1 MKITG
6 GGGEVEDRA
15 FEGFVAPQYRFP
27 LHPTTYERDDRWF
40 SLRWRS
46 SILLEF
52 RVRGYMDRMHTR
64 GRFCPAV
71 LPGDAN
77 LAAKSDQ
84 PKPAIKK
91 SKEGCKDQDYVK
103 LALQQ
108 VGGDVDDAVEFL
120 VAEEESLDQIV
131 SHDESYHSENNLS
144 EIAGF
149 YFYVDYFLD
158 NPSTCVIAKYTI
170 IMPFIDAVKKS
181 TEDGYIWHFIREL
194 RSTIKSGV
202 SGVIRQTLIMGR
214 ICVGDSECA
223 NRFIFIYNDVNESS
237 CDAYT
242 YSSVLKA
249 CAETKQLTI
258 GKALHCHILRS
269 DVYPSRIVYN
279 SLLNMYSSCLLSSGY
294 GLECDMVN
302 RVFMTMRK
310 RNVVSW
316 NTMVSWYA
324 KRGRFMEAVRYFLM
338 MMKMGLR
345 PTVISFVNVFPA
357 VSALGDIE
365 IANVVYGM
373 LIKLGD
379 EYINDL
385 FVVSSAIT
393 MYAELGCLDFARKIF
408 DNCLVK
414 NAHVWNTM
422 IGGYVQNNYPI
433 IALELF
439 HKALEAQDGGS
450 IDDVTFLSALTAVS
464 ELQHFDV
471 AQQLHA
477 YLIKSS
483 SVSSV
488 ILHNAVI
495 AVYSR
500 CNSIC
505 DSFKVFN
512 GMQERDVVSWN
523 TMISALVQN
532 GLDDEGLMLVC
543 EMQKLGFSIDDITV
557 TALLSAAS
565 NLRNQEIGKQT
576 HAYLI
581 RHGIQFNGIES
592 YLIDMYAKSGLMQSA
607 ETIFRNC
614 KGNRDQ
620 ATWNAMISGS
630 TQNGM
635 IEKSFVIF
643 KKMLE
648 ENIMPN
654 AVTLASILPACSQS
668 GSIVLGKILHSFS
681 TRNFLDKNVFVSTA
695 LVDMYSKSGAIAYAE
710 RIFTKSSEKNSV
722 TFTNMIL
729 GYGQHGMGEKAIELF
744 NSMKE
749 SGISPDAVTFVA
761 ILSACSYSGLINEG
775 LEIFDSMESEYGIK
789 PSTEHYACVVDMLG
803 RVGRVADAYDFAV
816 KLGKRG
822 DVSGI
827 WGSLLAACKIH
838 QKFELGKIV
847 ADKLLEMEGADR
859 VTGYHV
865 LLSNIHAEEGNWEYV
880 KSVRKEMV
888 ERGLTKE
895 VGCSWIDISGNAKC
909 FVSRDRKHPENAE
922 MYQLLKQLSYNLK
935 DVGYTPPFLC

>member
-1 MKITG
+1 MAIIMSYSPLPLPFSTATIAQTHHHHYSTA
-6 GGGEVEDRA
+6 VLPRA
-15 FEGFVAPQYRFP
+15 GALGQQQPCTSNDVHHTDLNSTPKARTIRFRLSELCRQGQIHLARQLFDTIP
-27 LHPTTYERDDRWF
+27 HPTTVLWNTIIIGYICNNMPHEAISLYSTMLCTINSF
-40 SLRWRS
+40 SYSLR
-46 SILLEF
+46 
-52 RVRGYMDRMHTR
+52 DR
-64 GRFCPAV
+64 
-71 LPGDAN
+71 
-77 LAAKSDQ
+77 K
-84 PKPAIKK
+84 
-91 SKEGCKDQDYVK
+91 
-103 LALQQ
+103 
-108 VGGDVDDAVEFL
+108 
-120 VAEEESLDQIV
+120 
-131 SHDESYHSENNLS
+131 
-144 EIAGF
+144 
-149 YFYVDYFLD
+149 
-158 NPSTCVIAKYTI
+158 
-170 IMPFIDAVKKS
+170 
-181 TEDGYIWHFIREL
+181 
-194 RSTIKSGV
+194 
-202 SGVIRQTLIMGR
+202 
-214 ICVGDSECA
+214 
-223 NRFIFIYNDVNESS
+223 

-450 IDDVTFLSALTAVS
+450 IDDVTFLSALTAAS

-471 AQQLHA
+471 AQQLHS

-681 TRNFLDKNVFVSTA
+681 IRNFLDKNVFVSTA

-803 RVGRVADAYDFAV
+803 RVGRVTDAYDFAV
-816 KLGKRG
+816 KLGKR
-822 DVSGI
+822 
-827 WGSLLAACKIH
+827 
-838 QKFELGKIV
+838 
-847 ADKLLEMEGADR
+847 
-859 VTGYHV
+859 
-865 LLSNIHAEEGNWEYV
+865 EGNWEYV